1 MKALNTLA
9 ISLALTSVF
18 RLFFDPSPAH
28 AASLA
33 TMLQTSAVIPA
44 GAGVCVFDSGGP
56 YSINFPATL
65 DPFAPVPV
73 TTASVTFN
81 VTCTGLAGGGK
92 TVIVT
97 RDDGSQLYL
106 KSGEDKIAYS
116 LSVPFSQNAKNK
128 KSAPFTV
135 TATILGD
142 AYKNAAAGFYSD
154 TITINVMP

>member
-1 MKALNTLA
+1 MKVRNALA

-28 AASLA
+28 AAALA
-33 TMLQTSAVIPA
+33 TLLQTSAVIPA

-56 YSINFPATL
+56 YSLDFPATL
-65 DPFAPVPV
+65 NPFAPAPV

-81 VTCTGLAGGGK
+81 VTCTGLIGGGK

-116 LSVPFSQNAKNK
+116 ISLPFSQNAKND
-128 KSAPFTV
+128 KSAPLTL
-135 TATILGD
+135 TATILGA
-142 AYKNAAAGFYSD
+142 AYKDAPAGFYSD